1 MQHLSIY
8 CIIQPQVNQ
17 LYATPIHLLYNT
29 TTGHPAI
36 CNTWT
41 SLLLY
46 TTTTGHPAIFN
57 TWTSL
62 LLYTTTTGHPAIC
75 NTWTSIYIVYY
86 NHRSSS
92 HMQLLDIY
100 LSYATTTCHPATC
113 ISIVIQLY
121 YYHRPSI
128 YLQCIYY
135 PTTSSMFDHPTTYNI
150 QPIFRVVLIYHFYTW
165 STDPK
170 SQNSRNLLSIPT
182 SCESAIIDRSSI
194 HKRCCYKT
202 VDFATAAS
210 QNGICI
216 TQGNCHETI

>member
-1 MQHLSIY
+1 MQHLDFSLIVY
-8 CIIQPQVNQ
+8 YNHRSSSHIQ
-17 LYATPIHLLYNT
+17 HLDFSLIVYYNHRSSSHMQH
-29 TTGHPAI
+29 GHL
-36 CNTWT
+36 
-41 SLLLY
+41 S
-46 TTTTGHPAIFN
+46 
-57 TWTSL
+57 
-62 LLYTTTTGHPAIC
+62 
-75 NTWTSIYIVYY
+75 IVYY